1 MLSLPPILS
10 FITFSPIF
18 FVSIV
23 ILRFWTDPL
32 KQHDNAMNECFADQP
47 LQPQQRRINLWNPL
61 QRRGYDEAMNGVM
74 NECFAGAKILRFVWW
89 WFGCERERVV
99 LGFGFQCFQRVCE
112 RKMARER
119 IIKNGKRMNILLNK
133 CVE

>member
-1 MLSLPPILS
+1 
-10 FITFSPIF
+10 
-18 FVSIV
+18 
-23 ILRFWTDPL
+23 
-32 KQHDNAMNECFADQP
+32 MNV
-47 LQPQQRRINLWNPL
+47 
-61 QRRGYDEAMNGVM
+61 VM
-74 NECFAGAKILRFVWW
+74 NECFVRAKILRFVWW

-133 CVE
+133 SVAIVIMRNSCVVFDQYSETKFFPYSI